1 MNMHVWII
9 MGLTMVTAEGMVH
22 VFIYPYLSGDINA
35 EKRQAAFRPMAAKRG
50 AERQADAAN
59 RRKQITESIKELEV
73 RGKRKKQSL
82 ETRIAQAGFSW
93 GRNKYIGASLAS
105 ATFFGGLIWL
115 FRAHP
120 IVIVAAMGVGGFGFP
135 AWLLNFLCK
144 RRLRKFVNEFPN
156 AVDIII
162 RGVKAGLPLGDCLP
176 VIATE
181 SAEPVRSEFR
191 QIVEAQ
197 AMGLSTGEAVERIV
211 ERVPIAEASFFAIV
225 INIQQKSGG
234 NLAEA
239 LTNLSTVLRERKKM
253 KGKIKAM
260 SSEAKA
266 SAYIIGSMPPIV
278 AVMTYITSQKYYRTV
293 VDNADRRSRPGRLR
307 RVDGHRNIRY
317 EKDDQFRHLERRRW
331 QAAIAQFASTHL
343 SQIRQE

>member
-9 MGLTMVTAEGMVH
+9 MGLTMVTVGGIIH

-35 EKRQAAFRPMAAKRG
+35 EKRQAALRPAASKRD
-50 AERQADAAN
+50 AARLADAAG
-59 RRKQITESIKELEV
+59 RRKQIAESIKELEV

-82 ETRIAQAGFSW
+82 EARIGQAGLAWS
-93 GRNKYIGASLAS
+93 RNKYIGASLAS
-105 ATFFGGLIWL
+105 AAFFGALIWI

-120 IVIVAAMGVGGFGFP
+120 IVIVAAIGVGGFGFP
-135 AWLLNFLCK
+135 AWILNFLRK
-144 RRLRKFVNEFPN
+144 RRLKKFVNEFPN

-162 RGVKAGLPLGDCLP
+162 RGVKAGLPLGDCLR

-225 INIQQKSGG
+225 INIQQKAGG

-239 LTNLSTVLRERKKM
+239 LANLSTVLRERKKM

-260 SSEAKA
+260 SGEAKA
-266 SAYIIGSMPPIV
+266 SASIIGALPPLV
-278 AVMTYITSQKYYRTV
+278 AVMTYITSPKYIELLWTTQTGELV
-293 VDNADRRSRPGRLR
+293 LGGCAVWMGIGIFVMKKMINFD
-307 RVDGHRNIRY
+307 I
-317 EKDDQFRHLERRRW
+317 
-331 QAAIAQFASTHL
+331 
-343 SQIRQE
+343 

>member
-9 MGLTMVTAEGMVH
+9 MGLTMVTAGGIVH

-35 EKRQAAFRPMAAKRG
+35 EKRQAALRPAAPKRD
-50 AERQADAAN
+50 AARQADAAS
-59 RRKQITESIKELEV
+59 RRKQITESIKELEL
-73 RGKRKKQSL
+73 RGKRKKLSL
-82 ETRIAQAGFSW
+82 EARIGQAGLAWS
-93 GRNKYIGASLAS
+93 RNKYIGASLAS
-105 ATFFGGLIWL
+105 AAFFGALIWI

-120 IVIVAAMGVGGFGFP
+120 IVIAAAIGVGGFGFP
-135 AWLLNFLCK
+135 AWILNFLRK
-144 RRLRKFVNEFPN
+144 RRLKKFVNEFPN

-162 RGVKAGLPLGDCLP
+162 RGVKAGLPLGDCLR

-225 INIQQKSGG
+225 INIQQKAGG

-239 LTNLSTVLRERKKM
+239 LANLSTVLRERKKM

-260 SSEAKA
+260 SGEAKA
-266 SAYIIGSMPPIV
+266 SASIIGALPPLV
-278 AVMTYITSQKYYRTV
+278 AVMTYITSPKYIELLWTTQTGELV
-293 VDNADRRSRPGRLR
+293 LGVCAVWMGIGIFVMKKMINFD
-307 RVDGHRNIRY
+307 I
-317 EKDDQFRHLERRRW
+317 
-331 QAAIAQFASTHL
+331 
-343 SQIRQE
+343 